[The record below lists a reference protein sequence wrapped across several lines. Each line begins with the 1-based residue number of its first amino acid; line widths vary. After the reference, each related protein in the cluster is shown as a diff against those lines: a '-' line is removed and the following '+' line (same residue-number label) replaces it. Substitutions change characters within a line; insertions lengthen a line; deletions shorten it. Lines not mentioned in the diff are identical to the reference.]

1 MVLLMVLKPLSLST
15 FSEKGREEKGKARDF
30 GSSDPALYHI
40 LNGWLTDDFS
50 QFVFR
55 FSRPARGD

>member
-15 FSEKGREEKGKARDF
+15 FSGHKGKARDF

-55 FSRPARGD
+55 FSRPTRGD